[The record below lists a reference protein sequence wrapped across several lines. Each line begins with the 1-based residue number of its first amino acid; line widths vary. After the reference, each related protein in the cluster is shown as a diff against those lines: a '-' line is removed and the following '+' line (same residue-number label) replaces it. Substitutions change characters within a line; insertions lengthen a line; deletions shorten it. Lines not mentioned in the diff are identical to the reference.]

1 MLAPRGKPHEAA
13 GGCRQRLL
21 LLQCCL
27 PLFLSMML
35 EWPALV
41 CFWSGACLDEFK
53 NLFVSSISQLGFT
66 HNSWTLIMGVIV
78 GQERL
83 CQGACLILWGL
94 AWLADVNCMEV
105 IKCEGNV
112 MWAEFKCSD
121 FVAFF
126 FFFFLILRRME
137 REKTKVQRVKEA
149 DREIRL
155 LVSSVWNVKS
165 RPSTVWMPL
174 PFRWT
179 LGVSMLGALE
189 PLLNQV
195 SFLHIR
201 MYTAREWAFHVTKQT
216 WREPCKWYPFLE
228 SLFHFVQ
235 RNATSVHAEGC
246 SLDFWA

>member
-1 MLAPRGKPHEAA
+1 MKTERVLRYAGMLAPGASHMKQQVAA
-13 GGCRQRLL
+13 GRLL

-27 PLFLSMML
+27 PLFLSTML

-126 FFFFLILRRME
+126 FFFFFFLILRRME
-137 REKTKVQRVKEA
+137 REKQRFKELRRQIERS
-149 DREIRL
+149 DSLSL
-155 LVSSVWNVKS
+155 LAKMWSQDQVLCECHC
-165 RPSTVWMPL
+165 PS
-174 PFRWT
+174 
-179 LGVSMLGALE
+179 GE
-189 PLLNQV
+189 PLA
-195 SFLHIR
+195 SR
-201 MYTAREWAFHVTKQT
+201 
-216 WREPCKWYPFLE
+216 C
-228 SLFHFVQ
+228 
-235 RNATSVHAEGC
+235 
-246 SLDFWA
+246 